1 MKRYVV
7 ASMLT
12 VLAMGSAL
20 AAPKLDSKQPIEIA
34 SDNLEV
40 LQAENKAIFTGNV
53 IAKQGDI
60 TMRSKSMTVFYES
73 SAAPAPAPGETPP
86 AADGAALG
94 KGINR
99 IESSGD
105 VVFTTPEETAQG
117 DTAIYNVKT
126 DTIDLVGNVVLT
138 RGQNVLKG
146 TTLNY
151 NLATGRSVL
160 NGGGTSQ
167 PGTPATSGR
176 VRGLFVPGDN

>member
-1 MKRYVV
+1 MTRILISSLLLGTALV
-7 ASMLT
+7 ASP
-12 VLAMGSAL
+12 VF

-53 IAKQGDI
+53 IAKQGSI
-60 TMRSKSMTVFYES
+60 TMRSKAMTVFYEGGAEAS
-73 SAAPAPAPGETPP
+73 DGEAAA
-86 AADGAALG
+86 GAMG

-99 IESSGD
+99 IESTGD
-105 VVFTTPEETAQG
+105 VVFITPEETAQG
-117 DTAIYNVKT
+117 DKAIYNVKT

-138 RGQNVLKG
+138 RAQNILKG

-160 NGGGTSQ
+160 NGGAS
-167 PGTPATSGR
+167 ATTGGGSGR
-176 VRGLFVPGDN
+176 VRGLFVPGSAGE